1 MGQFKKLAA
10 CCLAYKEVAVLCC
23 AAQNLGSDLTVELRM
38 MNITIMTAYLLEDSG
53 RIRCVSNL
61 TNLWA
66 HTHTSTLEQ
75 LVSCSA
81 TVSQ

>member
-1 MGQFKKLAA
+1 M
-10 CCLAYKEVAVLCC
+10 LCGPEF
-23 AAQNLGSDLTVELRM
+23 GSDLTAELRM
-38 MNITIMTAYLLEDSG
+38 MNITIMTSYLLEDSG

-61 TNLWA
+61 TYSWA
-66 HTHTSTLEQ
+66 HTHTGIREQ